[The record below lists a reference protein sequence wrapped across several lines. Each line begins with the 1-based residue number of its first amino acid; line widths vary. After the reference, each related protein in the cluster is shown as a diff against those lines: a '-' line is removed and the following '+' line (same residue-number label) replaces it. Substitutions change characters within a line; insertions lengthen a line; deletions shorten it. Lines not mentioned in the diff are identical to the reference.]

1 MKTLIEKWSPILN
14 YKFANGKSVPIDM
27 HQDCAED
34 LEYLETKYTKAGMSK
49 HLKNLLHDSSKNVF
63 VAMFLT

>member
-14 YKFANGKSVPIDM
+14 YKFANGKSVPIDK

-34 LEYLETKYTKAGMSK
+34 LEHLETKHIQYGLQK
-49 HLKNLLHDSSKNVF
+49 SKNVQ
-63 VAMFLT
+63 